1 MSASRQMLDN
11 YLALRRDLG
20 YKLLSAGTA
29 LLSFVGFLEE
39 AGAAYISSE
48 HAVTW
53 ALLPTSVQAVRWWRR
68 LSFVRGFAR
77 YCVALDPRTE
87 VPPADLLPYRYQRR
101 APFFFSSDEVRILL
115 QAAVALPAKDGLA
128 NHTQYCLIGLLSVT
142 GIRIS
147 EALNL
152 TMDDVDLDN
161 AVLAIHSTKFGKSR
175 LVPLHQSTV
184 KALADYRERR
194 ARLLKGRQVPY
205 WFVNRQGK
213 QVRCDTFDRQFRRL
227 TDKLGIRPRNGQRP
241 PRLHDLRHR
250 FAISTLLL
258 WYRDGE
264 DIDRRLPILSAYLGH
279 VDIHSTYWYL
289 SACPELMAAALDK
302 VERRWGVSP

>member
-1 MSASRQMLDN
+1 MTAVRQMLGD
-11 YLALRRDLG
+11 YLALRRGLG

-29 LLSFVGFLEE
+29 LQSFVGFLEKS
-39 AGAAYISSE
+39 GAEYISTE
-48 HAVTW
+48 HAVAW

-68 LSFVRGFAR
+68 LAFVRGFAR
-77 YCVALDPRTE
+77 YCVAFDPRTE
-87 VPPADLLPYRYQRR
+87 VPPADLLPYRYERR
-101 APFFFSSDEVRILL
+101 APYFFSDDEIRALL
-115 QAAVALPAKDGLA
+115 QTAIALPAKDGWA
-128 NHTQYCLIGLLSVT
+128 NHTHYYLIGLLSVT

-194 ARLLKGRQVPY
+194 ARFLKGRQVPY

-227 TDKLGIRPRNGQRP
+227 TDELGLVAANGQRP
-241 PRLHDLRHR
+241 PHLHDLRHR
-250 FAISTLLL
+250 FAMSTLLR
-258 WYRDGE
+258 WYSDGQ

-279 VDIHSTYWYL
+279 VDIHCTYWYL
-289 SACPELMAAALDK
+289 SAFPPLLAAARDK
-302 VERRWGVSP
+302 LEKHWEVVP